1 MDKNNE
7 ISAEALASAF
17 QDDSKKQPTPEA
29 KAPKEPKEKKKTKK
43 TASIIVLVLGIIV
56 LIAGLVMLILK
67 LTKGAG
73 ISDAE
78 YLVSAKEWVLSD
90 GANCEGK
97 TDNNSDGA
105 NCESGVIWKFTDI
118 GKGTLTTNNHTNDYS
133 FIWALENGTLKVNTE
148 WLYALNNEYT
158 YKLDKG
164 AGTLTLEKDDETVTF
179 KRIEDEEKK

>member
-17 QDDSKKQPTPEA
+17 QGDSKKKPIPEA
-29 KAPKEPKEKKKTKK
+29 KAPKPPKEKKKTKK
-43 TASIIVLVLGIIV
+43 TASIVFLVLGIIV
-56 LIAGLVMLILK
+56 LVAGLVMLILK
-67 LTKGAG
+67 LTKGAD

-90 GANCEGK
+90 GSNCDKKSGANSDTTNCEP
-97 TDNNSDGA
+97 S
-105 NCESGVIWKFTDI
+105 VIWKFTDI

-148 WLYALNNEYT
+148 WLYSLNDEYT
-158 YKLDKG
+158 YRLDKG
-164 AGTLTLEKDDETVTF
+164 AGTLTLEKDDETATF